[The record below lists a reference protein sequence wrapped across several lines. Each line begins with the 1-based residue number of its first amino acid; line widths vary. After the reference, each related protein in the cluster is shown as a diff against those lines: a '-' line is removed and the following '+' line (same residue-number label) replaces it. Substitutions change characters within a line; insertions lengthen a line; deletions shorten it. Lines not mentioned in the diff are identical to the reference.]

1 MRASTLLLVSLVSL
15 VASSP
20 FSPLAPRSLRK
31 RGLEKCKNLEAKSN
45 NGGRKIGIVV
55 DESGSMEVTDP
66 YNLRIPAAKAVND
79 WLISSSEAGNGKD
92 ADLVTVIGV
101 DDTSRV

>member
-1 MRASTLLLVSLVSL
+1 MRVNTLLLGVLAGSA
-15 VASSP
+15 ASSP
-20 FSPLAPRSLRK
+20 FSPLAPRSLQK

-79 WLISSSEAGNGKD
+79 WLISSSEAGSGKD
-92 ADLVTVIGV
+92 ADLVTVIGF